1 MAIRVISPV
10 NLDEGHLVALTADGK
25 MDETK
30 AVIGGQVVKLVES
43 TEAAYGGEPH
53 IEASKKADVL
63 ATAFPYGFVYKASK
77 AEPANNLYIPFNQYK
92 APLNRQSVILTK
104 GFRAE
109 LWNDGTGKVFEDNV
123 AQAKPGTLLYVSETG
138 TLTTKADATVT
149 NVGSMAVASVEIAP
163 ADKDGVLTI
172 QAVI

>member
-53 IEASKKADVL
+53 IEASKKL
-63 ATAFPYGFVYKASK
+63 IQSLLLSLMGLCIKLPK
-77 AEPANNLYIPFNQYK
+77 
-92 APLNRQSVILTK
+92 LNPQTTYTFLSISI
-104 GFRAE
+104 
-109 LWNDGTGKVFEDNV
+109 
-123 AQAKPGTLLYVSETG
+123 KPR
-138 TLTTKADATVT
+138 
-149 NVGSMAVASVEIAP
+149 
-163 ADKDGVLTI
+163 
-172 QAVI
+172 

>member
-43 TEAAYGGEPH
+43 TESVYGGEPH
-53 IEASKKADVL
+53 IEASKDDDVL

-109 LWNDGTGKVFEDNV
+109 LWNDGTGVVFEEKVKN
-123 AQAKPGTLLYVSETG
+123 AKPGTLLYVSANG
-138 TLTTKADATVT
+138 TLTTDANATAT
-149 NVGSMAVASVEIAP
+149 NVGSMAVAVVEIAP
-163 ADKDGVLTI
+163 ADANGVLTI
-172 QAVI
+172 QAII

>member
-138 TLTTKADATVT
+138 TLTTEADATAT

>member
-10 NLDEGHLVALTADGK
+10 KLDEGHLVALTADGK

-43 TEAAYGGEPH
+43 TEKVYGGEPH
-53 IEASKKADVL
+53 IEASKDEDVL

-92 APLNRQSVILTK
+92 APMDRQSVILTK

-109 LWNDGTGKVFEDNV
+109 LWNDGTGAVFENNV
-123 AQAKPGTLLYVSETG
+123 AQAKPGTLLYVSANG
-138 TLTTKADATVT
+138 TLTTEANATAT
-149 NVGSMAVASVEIAP
+149 KVGSMAVAVVEIAP
-163 ADKDGVLTI
+163 ADANGVLTI

>member
-53 IEASKKADVL
+53 IEASKSQEIQP
-63 ATAFPYGFVYKASK
+63 TS
-77 AEPANNLYIPFNQYK
+77 
-92 APLNRQSVILTK
+92 
-104 GFRAE
+104 
-109 LWNDGTGKVFEDNV
+109 
-123 AQAKPGTLLYVSETG
+123 
-138 TLTTKADATVT
+138 TLTQ
-149 NVGSMAVASVEIAP
+149 P
-163 ADKDGVLTI
+163 AEKQLPF
-172 QAVI
+172 QQEFSSKP